1 MAAAKSKTNTITS
14 VREKSKLHRP
24 GVSAKTK
31 QSFNKNSK
39 NYKKRNVGQ
48 G

>member
-1 MAAAKSKTNTITS
+1 MAAAKSKSNSVTT
-14 VREKSKLHRP
+14 VREKKKIHRP

-39 NYKKRNVGQ
+39 NYKKKYVGQ